1 MCAST
6 MFSVSMMTAVQQQ
19 TPPHLLGKIM
29 AVSIAVSSCSQ
40 PVGQAV
46 YGVLFDA
53 FADKPYLITAGA
65 AILAMAVSLYS
76 KKVFAVL
83 EKESAVK

>member
-1 MCAST
+1 M
-6 MFSVSMMTAVQQQ
+6 
-19 TPPHLLGKIM
+19 
-29 AVSIAVSSCSQ
+29 
-40 PVGQAV
+40 GQAV
-46 YGVLFDA
+46 YGVLFEI
-53 FADKPYLITAGA
+53 FADKSYLVMIGA